1 MPFPSG
7 LSVDTT
13 AYRFERASGQQAV
26 CKTQEVSNEDTT
38 FGEVG
43 AKVTCYAGDFIQA
56 NALSERVVKVSTEQ
70 PGFTFRLELVW
81 AFVNF
86 HALTVHI
93 RNTTLTKHLY

>member
-1 MPFPSG
+1 M
-7 LSVDTT
+7 
-13 AYRFERASGQQAV
+13 R
-26 CKTQEVSNEDTT
+26 DTT

-43 AKVTCYAGDFIQA
+43 ELKSPAMQVTLSRRTCYQK
-56 NALSERVVKVSTEQ
+56 RVVKVSTEQ

-93 RNTTLTKHLY
+93 RNTNVD